1 MNEKR
6 TIDQIIDSIFALINE
21 AKKTS
26 IQIENKTQKTLMLS
40 DLDAINIEEKKVI
53 NGSSQNK
60 LKRNDIYNWSN
71 MQFNN
76 SNVLVKSSE
85 TVLNKKIE
93 KKFEEEIEKWSKKKI
108 PSLLDKELKI
118 HTSKLLKKKI
128 F

>member
-60 LKRNDIYNWSN
+60 LKKNDIYNWSN